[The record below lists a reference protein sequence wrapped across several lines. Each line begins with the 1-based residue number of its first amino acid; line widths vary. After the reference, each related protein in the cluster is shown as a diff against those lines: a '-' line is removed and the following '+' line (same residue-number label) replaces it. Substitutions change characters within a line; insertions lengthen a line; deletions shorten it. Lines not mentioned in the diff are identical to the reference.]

1 MAEAEDVIVDAARH
15 ATSYA
20 QTLWRRHR
28 PKPPRPATV
37 RLADVAPRIDLLI
50 RSLFGCS
57 YRIRVAQPPAPVTLL
72 SRAFLRLDRPRT
84 TSAVPSTDGA
94 SIWLPADSGLMNVAA
109 GTERLRLVGLQQA
122 MRASRGSAN
131 FVARFSAP
139 LLCDIYLLLEAQAA
153 DEELV
158 RRLPGLIGPLNALR
172 QGALRDRP
180 DIRSFTKARQ
190 ALERHARGLLERP
203 LARVQKGTAA
213 TPSPQASFD
222 LALRIATN
230 FTSDTDST
238 DAMGGQPLFRDT
250 WTGHLT
256 VPEPRGSTG
265 STEVSTDNL
274 SVPRVRSAR
283 LSRRPDIRPASEDE
297 DDARPGAWMIQASQ
311 PHEHAEDPFGMQ
323 RPTDRDEEGAADEY
337 AESLADLEQAR
348 LVSTPGQAKEMFL
361 SDDPPDARKHLE
373 GERLAGGKGMTYP
386 EWDYRVLAYRAPGAT
401 VHERLAPP
409 GPQAWVETT
418 LDAHRSMLDTLRR
431 RFEMLR
437 TRRTTLRRQF
447 DGDEFDLEA
456 CIEAQADF
464 RAGLPMNAAL
474 YQSHRRNQRDL
485 AILLLIDV
493 SGSTDGWIAA
503 HRRVIDV
510 EREALLLV
518 CIALAELHEPYAV
531 QAFSGHG
538 PQAVTV
544 DIVKGFDEAY
554 GHDIALR
561 IAGLEPDQYTR
572 VGTAIRHASAE
583 LMRRPASHRLLL
595 LLSDGKPNDIDLYEG
610 RYGVEDTR
618 QAVIEAK
625 LQGISPFCLTVDR
638 NGSSYLP
645 AVFGAQHYALLS
657 RPELLPAVLLDWMRQ
672 VVST

>member
-1 MAEAEDVIVDAARH
+1 MAEAEDVIVDVARH

-28 PKPPRPATV
+28 PKPPGLATV
-37 RLADVAPRIDLLI
+37 QLADVAPRIDLLI
-50 RSLFGCS
+50 RSLFGTS
-57 YRIRVAQPPAPVTLL
+57 YRIRVAQPPAPMTFL
-72 SRAFLRLDRPRT
+72 SRAFLRRDRPRT

-94 SIWLPADSGLMNVAA
+94 SLWLPADSGLTNVAA
-109 GTERLRLVGLQQA
+109 GMEHLRLLGLQQA
-122 MRASRGSAN
+122 MRASRGSASL
-131 FVARFSAP
+131 VARLNAP
-139 LLCDIYLLLEAQAA
+139 LLRDIYLLLEAQAA
-153 DEELV
+153 DEELA

-172 QGALRDRP
+172 QRALKDRP
-180 DIRSFTKARQ
+180 DIRSFANARQ
-190 ALERHARGLLERP
+190 LLERHARSLLERP
-203 LARVQKGTAA
+203 LVVVQKGATAA
-213 TPSPQASFD
+213 PSPQASFD
-222 LALRIATN
+222 LALRMAAD
-230 FTSDTDST
+230 FTSGTDNTS
-238 DAMGGQPLFRDT
+238 ALGAQPLFRDA

-256 VPEPRGSTG
+256 VPEPRGSTSG
-265 STEVSTDNL
+265 TEASPGHL
-274 SVPRVRSAR
+274 PGPKSRSVQ
-283 LSRRPDIRPASEDE
+283 LSRRPNVRPASEDE
-297 DDARPGAWMIQASQ
+297 DDARQGAWMIQASQ

-348 LVSTPGQAKEMFL
+348 LVSTPGQAKEVFL
-361 SDDPPDARKHLE
+361 SDDPPDARKRPE
-373 GERLAGGKGMTYP
+373 GERLADGPGLSYP

-409 GPQAWVETT
+409 GPRAWVEAT
-418 LDAHRSMLDTLRR
+418 LDTHRSMLGTLRR

-437 TRRTTLRRQF
+437 ARRTTLRRQF

-456 CIEAQADF
+456 CIDAQADF

-474 YQSHRRNQRDL
+474 YQSHRRNQRDM
-485 AILLLIDV
+485 AILLLIDI
-493 SGSTDGWIAA
+493 SGSTDGWISA

-518 CIALAELHEPYAV
+518 CIALAELREPYAV

-544 DIVKGFDEAY
+544 DTVKGFDEPY
-554 GHDIALR
+554 GDEVALR

-572 VGTAIRHASAE
+572 AGTAIRHASAA

-595 LLSDGKPNDIDLYEG
+595 LLSDGKPNDIDLYDG

-618 QAVIEAK
+618 RAVIEAK
-625 LQGISPFCLTVDR
+625 LKGISPFCLTVDR

-657 RPELLPAVLLDWMRQ
+657 RAELLPAVLLDWMRRL
-672 VVST
+672 VSI

>member
-20 QTLWRRHR
+20 QTLWRRHH
-28 PKPPRPATV
+28 PKVPGPATV

-50 RSLFGCS
+50 RSVFGCS

-72 SRAFLRLDRPRT
+72 TRAFVRRDRPRT
-84 TSAVPSTDGA
+84 ASAVPSTDGT
-94 SIWLPADSGLMNVAA
+94 SIWLPADSRLTNVAA
-109 GTERLRLVGLQQA
+109 GTERLRLLGLQQA
-122 MRASRGSAN
+122 MRASRGSAQL
-131 FVARFSAP
+131 VARLNTP

-153 DEELV
+153 DEELA

-180 DIRSFTKARQ
+180 DIRGFANARQ
-190 ALERHARGLLERP
+190 TLERHARGMLERP
-203 LARVQKGTAA
+203 LVLVQKGAAA
-213 TPSPQASFD
+213 TPTPQASFD
-222 LALRIATN
+222 LALRIAFD
-230 FTSDTDST
+230 FTSDTDNT
-238 DAMGGQPLFRDT
+238 GALGAQPLFRDL
-250 WTGHLT
+250 WTGQLT

-265 STEVSTDNL
+265 GTEASTDNPSL
-274 SVPRVRSAR
+274 PKARSAR
-283 LSRRPDIRPASEDE
+283 LSRRPDVRPASEDE
-297 DDARPGAWMIQASQ
+297 DDARQGAWMIQASQ

-348 LVSTPGQAKEMFL
+348 LVSTPGQAKEVFL
-361 SDDPPDARKHLE
+361 SGDPPDVKNHPE
-373 GERLAGGKGMTYP
+373 GERLADGKGLSYP

-401 VHERLAPP
+401 IHERLAPL

-437 TRRTTLRRQF
+437 ARRTTLRRQF

-456 CIEAQADF
+456 CIDAQADF
-464 RAGLPMNAAL
+464 RSGLPMNAAL
-474 YQSHRRNQRDL
+474 YQSHRRNHRDL
-485 AILLLIDV
+485 AILLLIDT
-493 SGSTDGWIAA
+493 SGSTDGWISA

-518 CIALAELHEPYAV
+518 CFALAELREPYAV

-538 PQAVTV
+538 PRSVTV

-554 GHDIALR
+554 SDDVALR

-572 VGTAIRHASAE
+572 AGTAIRHASAE

-595 LLSDGKPNDIDLYEG
+595 LLSDGKPNDVDLYDG

-625 LQGISPFCLTVDR
+625 LQGISAFCLTVDR

-645 AVFGAQHYALLS
+645 AVFGSQHYALLN
-657 RPELLPAVLLDWMRQ
+657 RPELLPAVLLDWMRRL
-672 VVST
+672 VST

>member
-1 MAEAEDVIVDAARH
+1 
-15 ATSYA
+15 
-20 QTLWRRHR
+20 
-28 PKPPRPATV
+28 
-37 RLADVAPRIDLLI
+37 
-50 RSLFGCS
+50 
-57 YRIRVAQPPAPVTLL
+57 
-72 SRAFLRLDRPRT
+72 
-84 TSAVPSTDGA
+84 
-94 SIWLPADSGLMNVAA
+94 MNVAA

-131 FVARFSAP
+131 FVARLSAP

-158 RRLPGLIGPLNALR
+158 RRLPGLIGPLNTLR
-172 QGALRDRP
+172 QGALTDRP
-180 DIRSFTKARQ
+180 DIRSFSKARQ
-190 ALERHARGLLERP
+190 ALERHARALLERP
-203 LARVQKGTAA
+203 LVRVQQGAA
-213 TPSPQASFD
+213 TTPSPQASFD
-222 LALRIATN
+222 LALGIATH
-230 FTSDTDST
+230 FISDADST
-238 DAMGGQPLFRDT
+238 DAMGAQPLFRDA

-265 STEVSTDNL
+265 STEASTDNL

-297 DDARPGAWMIQASQ
+297 DDARQGAWMIQASQ

-323 RPTDRDEEGAADEY
+323 RPTDRDEEGAAEEY

-361 SDDPPDARKHLE
+361 SDDPPDARKRLE
-373 GERLAGGKGMTYP
+373 GERLADGKGMTYP

-401 VHERLAPP
+401 VHERMAPP

-418 LDAHRSMLDTLRR
+418 FDAHRSMLDTLRR

-456 CIEAQADF
+456 FIEAQADF
-464 RAGLPMNAAL
+464 RAGLPMSAAL

-485 AILLLIDV
+485 AILLLIDI

-518 CIALAELHEPYAV
+518 CIALAELREPYAV

-572 VGTAIRHASAE
+572 VGAAIRHASAE

-595 LLSDGKPNDIDLYEG
+595 LLSDGKPNDIDLYDG

-645 AVFGAQHYALLS
+645 AVFGTQHYALLS
-657 RPELLPAVLLDWMRQ
+657 RPELLPAVLLDWMRRL
-672 VVST
+672 VSA